1 MGRRRTCSA
10 MASDMGP
17 DCPECGSR
25 NTILASVP
33 PISMPKS
40 MPSGRSLAAAAA
52 VASCAP
58 CCSCEAAMQSKDFER
73 LSSLRSGRCKEECV
87 RHTLSRSG
95 ASVAASPAWGRGGS
109 RTTDSALCALS
120 LSPALLAMLCPLLL
134 RDSSWTS
141 PSAAGG
147 RKEQP
152 RPAIADK
159 ERRRKG
165 KLLSLLDPAPFDFSL
180 RRNSGFD
187 RHHSTKTRRK
197 TSKVLV
203 WSGGVRGRA
212 VQTRDVV
219 DGVAD

>member
-73 LSSLRSGRCKEECV
+73 LSSLRSGRCKEDCV
-87 RHTLSRSG
+87 RHTLGRSG

-165 KLLSLLDPAPFDFSL
+165 KLLDLPPFDFSL
-180 RRNSGFD
+180 LRNCGFD
-187 RHHSTKTRRK
+187 RHHSTQKRRQR
-197 TSKVLV
+197 SKVLV
-203 WSGGVRGRA
+203 WSGVRGRA

>member
-17 DCPECGSR
+17 DCPDCGSR

-73 LSSLRSGRCKEECV
+73 LSSLRSGRCKEDCV
-87 RHTLSRSG
+87 RHTLGRSG
-95 ASVAASPAWGRGGS
+95 ASVAASPAWGRGES

-165 KLLSLLDPAPFDFSL
+165 KLPSLLDPAPFDFSL
-180 RRNSGFD
+180 RNSGFD
-187 RHHSTKTRRK
+187 RHHSTKKRRK

-219 DGVAD
+219 DDVAD